1 MDTHEHVLRGRLLWG
16 GLWRRSLGPSIAK
29 QLGMPDVIH
38 VAGLATPPTGTVPLV
53 ISVDDLRPFRDDART
68 QHRSTQLKRAV
79 DRGARIVVSSR
90 TAAHEVQEVLGLER
104 TQFAV
109 IRPPVGS
116 ISPTNDGRRLVLSV
130 TGQTERF
137 FFLAPQLVAF
147 AHSVHSD
154 LVVVGS
160 SALGGR
166 LRAANVDV
174 TFLHRRNANQA
185 LAQARVFVSMSD
197 GARFPSLA
205 IAALGAG
212 VPTVARATEINREL
226 LGGAAALIY
235 DDDEILPTL
244 QEIWSN
250 DGRRSIARAAGLARA
265 HDFAPAE
272 VASAYA
278 ALYAEVA
285 KENR

>member
-1 MDTHEHVLRGRLLWG
+1 
-16 GLWRRSLGPSIAK
+16 
-29 QLGMPDVIH
+29 
-38 VAGLATPPTGTVPLV
+38 
-53 ISVDDLRPFRDDART
+53 
-68 QHRSTQLKRAV
+68 
-79 DRGARIVVSSR
+79 
-90 TAAHEVQEVLGLER
+90 
-104 TQFAV
+104 
-109 IRPPVGS
+109 
-116 ISPTNDGRRLVLSV
+116 VLSV

-174 TFLHRRNANQA
+174 TFLHRRNAIQA

-265 HDFAPAE
+265 HDFAPTE